1 MSNAGGPSVYEIPST
16 DYRRRIGAPGPKRML
31 ALDGGG
37 IRGLIT
43 IQILA
48 RFEDLLRTALG
59 RDERFVLA
67 DYFDYVGGTST
78 GGIIA
83 SGIARG
89 MSMTELR
96 EFYLAGTKTM
106 FKRAPWFQQW
116 YYRNVAGALSAKL
129 REVFGAETRFGDP
142 SLRTLLMLVMR
153 NVTTDSPWPLSNNP
167 NALYNASGIDG
178 CNLELPL
185 WQLVRASA
193 AAPIYFPPEDI
204 TIGSQRFIFVDGA
217 ITPYNDPAFL
227 LFLMATLPQYRL
239 GWETGE
245 DKLLVVSVGTGA
257 GSSANAKLTAKH
269 MNVLFNAMSIPTALI
284 GGALAQ
290 QDLLCRA
297 VGHCR
302 FGAPIDSEIGD
313 MIGLADDPAHD
324 PFAPRKFT
332 YVRYDPQLTAAGLAA
347 LGLPNVV
354 PAHVE
359 VLDSVAH
366 VEELLAVGRAYGEL
380 LDLKHLGPFEP
391 APRVAALAGRRTD
404 AAGAAAARF
413 PEVVSRAV
421 RGRLVDALRA
431 AEVRTLVC
439 AAACGADLL
448 ALSAATELGIRCR
461 VVLPYAP
468 EVFRQRSVVDR
479 PGEWGPLFDRTIAA
493 AQRLG
498 DLRILDLSPD
508 DAQSFERTN
517 AAIVDEAER
526 LARETTQRTPLAF
539 VVWDGPNGKPNDYTA
554 DFVELARGRGFDLE
568 PIEILA

>member
-1 MSNAGGPSVYEIPST
+1 MTSTYEVPGT
-16 DYRRRIGAPGPKRML
+16 DYRSRIRAPGAKRML

-48 RFEDLLRTALG
+48 RLEDLLRTALG

-89 MSMTELR
+89 MSMVELR
-96 EFYLAGTKTM
+96 DFYMAGTKTM
-106 FKRAPWFQQW
+106 FKRAPWFRQW
-116 YYRNVAGALSAKL
+116 YYRNVADQLSAKL
-129 REVFGAETRFGDP
+129 REVFGAETSFGDP

-167 NALYNASGIDG
+167 NALYNAPETDG
-178 CNLELPL
+178 CNLDLPL

-239 GWETGE
+239 GWPTGE
-245 DKLLVVSVGTGA
+245 DNLLVVSVGTGA
-257 GSSANAKLTAKH
+257 GSSANAKLTARQ
-269 MNVLFNAMSIPTALI
+269 MNVLFNATSIPTALI

-302 FGAPIDSEIGD
+302 FGAPIDSEVGD
-313 MIGLADDPAHD
+313 LIGLADDPAHD
-324 PFAPRKFT
+324 PFAPRKFS
-332 YVRYDPQLTAAGLAA
+332 YVRYDPQLTRTGLDA
-347 LGLPNVV
+347 LGLPKVI
-354 PAHVE
+354 PSHVE
-359 VLDSVAH
+359 VLDSVEH
-366 VEELLAVGRAYGEL
+366 IDELLAVGGAYGKL
-380 LDLKHLGPFEP
+380 LGLSQLGPFEP

-404 AAGAAAARF
+404 RDGAPQQRF
-413 PEVVSRAV
+413 PEAVSRTV
-421 RGRLVDALRA
+421 RARLVDALRA

-448 ALSAATELGIRCR
+448 ALSAARELGIRR
-461 VVLPYAP
+461 RIVLPYDPAT
-468 EVFRQRSVVDR
+468 FRRHSVDDR
-479 PGEWGPLFDRTIAA
+479 PGAWGELFDRTIAEA
-493 AQRLG
+493 HERG
-498 DLRILDLSPD
+498 DLRVLDLSPD
-508 DAQSFERTN
+508 DPASFERTN
-517 AAIVDEAER
+517 LAIVEEADR
-526 LARETTQRTPLAF
+526 LAHETTRSAPLAY
-539 VVWDGPNGKPNDYTA
+539 VVWDGPNGSDKDYTQ
-554 DFVELARGRGFDLE
+554 DFVDGAIRHGFELA
-568 PIEILA
+568 PIPILKG